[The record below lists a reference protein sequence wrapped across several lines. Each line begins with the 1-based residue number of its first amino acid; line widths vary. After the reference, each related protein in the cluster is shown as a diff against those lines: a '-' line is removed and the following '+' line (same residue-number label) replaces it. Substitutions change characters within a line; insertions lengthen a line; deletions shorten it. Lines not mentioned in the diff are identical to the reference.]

1 MMSFYVEQICVPT
14 ALSTKARCEKDG
26 GLSPTESYYRI
37 HCTIS
42 VLRCLKIHTPL
53 PFTFMTALS
62 FSKTNTEMIW
72 MKPSAR
78 HIQIDLFR
86 KEISK
91 DASLWFAFVL
101 FCGVTM
107 KNSTWLNYTLTRL
120 IRKRLVVLLEFPS
133 YLQLLRIL
141 LGLKWATFE
150 IRGCDY
156 FSKGFLNTK
165 NEVDGKTFHQHSS
178 CLIGDLDSCSTHAL
192 VTCMTWLLWIPHN
205 SKKLWKHFPQFVRRK
220 YTLKTASNYVGNTK
234 NQNIQKEE
242 NDQPE

>member
-1 MMSFYVEQICVPT
+1 MTELSKSQARQNIIEKTHPKQFFSAVMMSFYVEQICVPT

-91 DASLWFAFVL
+91 DASL
-101 FCGVTM
+101 
-107 KNSTWLNYTLTRL
+107 
-120 IRKRLVVLLEFPS
+120 
-133 YLQLLRIL
+133 
-141 LGLKWATFE
+141 
-150 IRGCDY
+150 
-156 FSKGFLNTK
+156 
-165 NEVDGKTFHQHSS
+165 
-178 CLIGDLDSCSTHAL
+178 
-192 VTCMTWLLWIPHN
+192 
-205 SKKLWKHFPQFVRRK
+205 
-220 YTLKTASNYVGNTK
+220 
-234 NQNIQKEE
+234 
-242 NDQPE
+242 